1 MKKLSGEH
9 FSSKLFCV
17 TKNIVPLLFLSL
29 WGCSVHHPKRKFLD
43 KTPQKVHHRTV
54 MGKLDPVDSL
64 KLSTIGIYRPGWIR
78 LNKTHLFIS
87 NNVGEYKI
95 VVLDKHNLK
104 EKEVDN
110 LNIQKGKGPGE
121 MVNFMDFDVRDSL
134 LVLADENQRKME
146 FWKLPDTFLKEVVMP
161 NPKVSPHRL
170 QIINAKR
177 YMLFSPTYSSGFL
190 FNIVDGKGNRV
201 SGFFKIPANYNKFAY
216 EGEIRLVGNELYY
229 AGFSEPI
236 LKKYTLKGRLEYSV
250 STIDNYNTAGNYATI
265 QGGTQTVMRYA
276 PGALF
281 STPDFDV
288 SKKYWYVLPAANGD
302 PKFTYLDIY
311 DEENGDYLA
320 TFKLRHLAGMLQV
333 DDHFIYTIEKE
344 KDNYLLTVYKNNI
357 VQKMHAYQ
365 TTDRK

>member
-17 TKNIVPLLFLSL
+17 TKNIIPLLFLSL

-177 YMLFSPTYSSGFL
+177 YMLFSPTYSSGSCLILLTEKETGFL
-190 FNIVDGKGNRV
+190 DFL
-201 SGFFKIPANYNKFAY
+201 KFQ
-216 EGEIRLVGNELYY
+216 
-229 AGFSEPI
+229 PI
-236 LKKYTLKGRLEYSV
+236 ITSLLMKGRFGLLE
-250 STIDNYNTAGNYATI
+250 TNFI
-265 QGGTQTVMRYA
+265 TQVF
-276 PGALF
+276 PNPF
-281 STPDFDV
+281 
-288 SKKYWYVLPAANGD
+288 
-302 PKFTYLDIY
+302 
-311 DEENGDYLA
+311 
-320 TFKLRHLAGMLQV
+320 
-333 DDHFIYTIEKE
+333 
-344 KDNYLLTVYKNNI
+344 
-357 VQKMHAYQ
+357 
-365 TTDRK
+365 